1 MNREFLLEAVLA
13 IVIGLLVVVLSVY
26 RTSKEPKAG
35 PMRRGGMVALLVYVV
50 IAAPVI
56 VRDGMTAWGLLA
68 LLILAAVPVAG
79 MQLAGSRPAAQ
90 GTAPEY
96 ARRLVSIG
104 LAAAMLIAAGQTLS
118 MLSLVDPRV
127 LVVVLAVVTA
137 LLVAQDG
144 LAASGRIGSL
154 AMWLMV
160 IPVLIALALGF
171 LLGRPGQ
178 AVGAIIKVDGPS
190 LWTLLALA
198 VGLFV
203 LGGADAGLAAS
214 RAQDGWS
221 PGRVLAGVFALVIL
235 IGAGLLMFFGGA
247 ILAPS
252 MQFFVVPANLN
263 LLPGLAGLVLAVLT
277 VLFAALVASPIG
289 GLRTGDASAHW
300 VSIGAA
306 VAVVL
311 ALLDPGLEWIV
322 VAASLLAAS
331 LAART
336 ARGTMVGLIVA
347 VVAGVVLTL
356 TGNMAFGWQFLVAVV
371 VVLGVSALVPA
382 EDRTPEP
389 AGNS

>member
-13 IVIGLLVVVLSVY
+13 IVIGLLVVVLCVY

-35 PMRRGGMVALLVYVV
+35 PMRRGGMVALLVYAV
-50 IAAPVI
+50 IAAPII

-154 AMWLMV
+154 AMWLMI

-277 VLFAALVASPIG
+277 VLFAALVASPLG

-311 ALLDPGLEWIV
+311 ALLDPGLEWIA

-331 LAART
+331 LVART

-389 AGNS
+389 AGSA